1 MKHKRKEMT
10 VTGKQTKLKRCL
22 YASAA
27 IAVILSGTVTQTTT
41 QVLAAPINGTH
52 NSVGLDPDTK
62 RTDFE
67 AAATHPDANKS
78 KTSIKINTP
87 DEVVNDAVHRNTAI
101 ANNTYKDVYSIA
113 EFIEAWKDGSR
124 TYIEVMTDLPNA
136 SFSNGERPNGAS
148 VIV

>member
-1 MKHKRKEMT
+1 MSFLKHKRKEMT

-78 KTSIKINTP
+78 KTSIKILLNIL
-87 DEVVNDAVHRNTAI
+87 AVKPHFWVARRQRQC
-101 ANNTYKDVYSIA
+101 SIA
-113 EFIEAWKDGSR
+113 QIQINR
-124 TYIEVMTDLPNA
+124 A
-136 SFSNGERPNGAS
+136 SNQYATLLL
-148 VIV
+148 